1 MIVDVDIT
9 YEQLCKIA
17 LEFTIDCETG
27 EITIIDYTPLL
38 LTPEEVG

>member
-27 EITIIDYTPLL
+27 EITITDWVDDINPITLS
-38 LTPEEVG
+38 